1 VNQKV
6 LVIFAKY
13 PEAGKVKSRL
23 AQKIGAVEAAIAY
36 KKMVERV
43 VRKTDPRP
51 FIPSPEGRGIHYASP
66 SLDGR
71 GLGEGEYRRVLCFD
85 PLEKENDFKKWFPLL
100 EISPQR
106 DGDLGQRMSAALQES
121 LGRGSGHAVL
131 IGTDCVDV
139 DRSLILKAFQNL
151 EKADLVLGPAKDG
164 GYYLIGCKQ
173 VYPEIFT
180 GIDWSTERVFSQ
192 TLEIAEKLK
201 LRVAYLPELE
211 DIDTEKQLW
220 KIKNII

>member
-1 VNQKV
+1 MEKTVNQKV

-71 GLGEGEYRRVLCFD
+71 GLGEGGISKKRTPSGGGRVTCLLRTRQTDRADTGQSIQSIIEFLILYDACLAAA
-85 PLEKENDFKKWFPLL
+85 PLEVERSHEQSGDAVFTFVVDLMDHRPETTFFRFGAATVVGSENHHRVG
-100 EISPQR
+100 I
-106 DGDLGQRMSAALQES
+106 
-121 LGRGSGHAVL
+121 
-131 IGTDCVDV
+131 
-139 DRSLILKAFQNL
+139 SLIVGEFNRI
-151 EKADLVLGPAKDG
+151 PRN
-164 GYYLIGCKQ
+164 
-173 VYPEIFT
+173 F
-180 GIDWSTERVFSQ
+180 
-192 TLEIAEKLK
+192 
-201 LRVAYLPELE
+201 
-211 DIDTEKQLW
+211 
-220 KIKNII
+220 